1 MRRNPDMIPEP
12 PPVIWLPQA
21 DVDANVTLA
30 PRKMEA
36 LTPDALKVR
45 GPRLPSKAVA
55 VVSPVDAPDWQ
66 YLQVLLL
73 DPKVLKRR
81 NVTGNDVLG
90 YATAQLNNWHN
101 DATISVAAAEK
112 GYGYLLYAAMANLAA
127 TVAEH
132 RGAARPDLVGSS
144 CQTEYAERFWARQPG
159 GVVRPLSKADFKKQ
173 FKTTYESIVG
183 AGDTLVKE
191 LAPQYAGHLR
201 AARDA
206 IFTLGSRYFEDYYRV
221 SNFASGSLSGKLE
234 RPHSPRS
241 TVGDILGS
249 RKRRFSTRSLALV
262 TLPTNN
268 DLPRAYLVHV
278 PRGDTTLEPE
288 DVLASIPGDTRRF
301 GQRRRLRFRGR
312 LSMDS
317 DQPYV
322 KTLEASLEALG
333 LPFGTVAQRQ
343 QHLVMLER
351 GEALKEAMIAAG
363 IPETE
368 IPTFLDY
375 LDRAAEEYTTRA
387 ASIER
392 EVPLSFNPRRFPSSI
407 RIFMP
412 V

>member
-12 PPVIWLPQA
+12 PPAIWLPQA

-30 PRKMEA
+30 PRAMEA

-55 VVSPVDAPDWQ
+55 VVSPVDVPDGQ

-81 NVTGNDVLG
+81 NVTGSDVLG
-90 YATAQLNNWHN
+90 YATAQLDNWHT
-101 DATISVAAAEK
+101 DAMISVAAAEK
-112 GYGYLLYAAMANLAA
+112 GYGYLLYATMANLAA

-132 RGAARPDLVGSS
+132 RGAGRPSLTGSS
-144 CQTEYAERFWARQPG
+144 CQTEYAERFWDRQPG

-206 IFTLGSRYFEDYYRV
+206 LFRLGSDYFGAYYRV
-221 SNFASGSLSGKLE
+221 STFASGYLPGKLA
-234 RPHSPRS
+234 RPHSPRA
-241 TVGDILGS
+241 TVGEIFGS
-249 RKRRFSTRSLALV
+249 RKRKFNVRSLALV
-262 TLPTNN
+262 ALPTNT
-268 DLPRAYLVHV
+268 DLPRTYLVHV
-278 PRGDTTLEPE
+278 PRGEAALEPE
-288 DVLASIPGDTRRF
+288 NILAEILGGMRKYGPPRRVLP
-301 GQRRRLRFRGR
+301 RGR
-312 LSMDS
+312 LSLES
-317 DQPYV
+317 NEPYV
-322 KTLEASLEALG
+322 KTLMASLETLG
-333 LPFGTVAQRQ
+333 FPSATVAQRQ
-343 QHLVMLER
+343 EHLVMLER
-351 GEALKEAMIAAG
+351 GEALKEAMVAAG

-375 LDRAAEEYTTRA
+375 LDLAAREYTGRA
-387 ASIER
+387 TEIER
-392 EVPLSFNPRRFPSSI
+392 EVPLFFNPRRFAPL
-407 RIFMP
+407 RVFMP
-412 V
+412 I